1 MSTLVENWAKNARR
15 YWPYFRPALTRAD
28 QPEPSSQN
36 LVSLFCVEATSALD
50 AETEATISES
60 LALLKGHTI
69 LIVVA
74 HRLSTVQKA
83 NVLQVVNRGRI
94 FASGSFQERNKGS
107 PLVKKYVQ
115 LMSTDLPGILI
126 IPLGL

>member
-1 MSTLVENWAKNARR
+1 
-15 YWPYFRPALTRAD
+15 
-28 QPEPSSQN
+28 
-36 LVSLFCVEATSALD
+36 LFCIEATSALD

-69 LIVVA
+69 LMVVA

-83 NVLQVVNRGRI
+83 NVLQAVNRGRI

-107 PLVKKYVQ
+107 PLG
-115 LMSTDLPGILI
+115 MTPF
-126 IPLGL
+126 LGP